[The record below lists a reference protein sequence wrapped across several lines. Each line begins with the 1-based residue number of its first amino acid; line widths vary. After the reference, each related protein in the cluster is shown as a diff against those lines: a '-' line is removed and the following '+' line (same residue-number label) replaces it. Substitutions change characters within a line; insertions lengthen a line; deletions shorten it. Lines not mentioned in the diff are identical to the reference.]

1 MDDKALRRLD
11 GSIVYK
17 QMVRAGSLPPGILGQ
32 FWVGYWD
39 RLAGESSQME
49 QVGIFPAGPY
59 EWTVCPREMSQ
70 GRRR

>member
-1 MDDKALRRLD
+1 
-11 GSIVYK
+11 
-17 QMVRAGSLPPGILGQ
+17 LGQ